1 MKKTKLFAEFVNKN
15 LSMDAV
21 TINITVGAGQDAI
34 QNFMNDN
41 NIDSK
46 KLLAYVIKNKDNKE
60 RYDVRDYIA
69 GTGLGANKKLRD
81 KFIKRFK

>member
-1 MKKTKLFAEFVNKN
+1 MKKTKLFEEFVNEN
-15 LSMDAV
+15 VSMDAV
-21 TINITVGAGQDAI
+21 TINITIGSGQNAI
-34 QNFMNDN
+34 QDFIDDN

-46 KLLAYVIKNKDNKE
+46 KLLSYVIDNKDNKE
-60 RYDVRDYIA
+60 RYAVRDHIE